1 MTSPNISNP
10 PFKNHDLGNS
20 TWIFVYGT
28 LMNGQWNHPVISGE
42 ATHSS
47 FSQPKFTGSTVDSFH
62 FLYSHIESFPIAVL
76 PSMNK
81 VDSRFSEDTRVP
93 IRGQVFDVCNKVL
106 ARVRR
111 LEGFPT
117 WYNEKKVLV
126 NTDCG
131 KVVEA
136 VMYVQE
142 KHQFLGKDLLYFSV
156 DGDFT
161 TKKHV
166 EIKF

>member
-1 MTSPNISNP
+1 MTSPTISTTP
-10 PFKNHDLGNS
+10 IKNHNLGNS

-28 LMNGQWNHPVISGE
+28 LMNGEWNHPVISGE
-42 ATHSS
+42 YGVSYDS
-47 FSQPKFTGSTVDSFH
+47 KFEGTTVSPFH
-62 FLYSHIESFPIAVL
+62 LLYRNPASFPIAVTCN
-76 PSMNK
+76 SNS
-81 VDSRFSEDTRVP
+81 VDSRFSNTEVNVK
-93 IRGQVFDVCNKVL
+93 GQVFDVCNNVL
-106 ARVRR
+106 SRVRR

-142 KHQFLGKDLLYFSV
+142 KHQFLRDEVLYFST

-161 TKKHV
+161 SKKYV
-166 EIKF
+166 EVKF